1 MNTKELITAV
11 RENVCRVM
19 VGREAATDALLIAL
33 LVGGH
38 VLIEDVPGSGKTKL
52 AKTFARS
59 IGCDFKRVQFTPDL
73 LPSDITGIK
82 YFNVKK
88 AEFEFIPGPAFTN
101 ILLADELNRAT
112 PKTQSG
118 LLECMQES
126 QVTIEGETHTL
137 PSPLMVIATQNPIE
151 NMGVFPLPEAELDRF
166 LMKIRMAYPSRNE
179 SVDILARFDKEDPLD
194 SLEPVCTRA
203 DILAAAE
210 EVNEVYIHRD
220 LLGYIS
226 DIVAATRTKDAVA
239 LGAGTRAAVALM
251 KASKGKAALEGRGY
265 VIPDDIK
272 AVAVPV
278 LAHRLMLKMSVNVK
292 AGAAEAIVRDILKE
306 VRVPTE
312 DYEKYKL

>member
-1 MNTKELITAV
+1 MNTKELINAV
-11 RENVCRVM
+11 RENVGRVM

-166 LMKIRMAYPSRNE
+166 LMKIKMAYPSRNE

-194 SLEPVCTRA
+194 SLEPVCTRE
-203 DILAAAE
+203 DILAAVE

-292 AGAAEAIVRDILKE
+292 VGAAEAIVRDILKE